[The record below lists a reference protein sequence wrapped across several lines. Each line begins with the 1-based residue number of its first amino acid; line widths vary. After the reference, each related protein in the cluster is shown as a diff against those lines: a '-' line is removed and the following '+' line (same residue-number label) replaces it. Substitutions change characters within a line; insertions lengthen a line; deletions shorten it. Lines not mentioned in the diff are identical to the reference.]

1 MAQLHWNS
9 FSWKH
14 VCFRLKQCLEYSFS
28 ALSFF
33 LTHHSC
39 VPPTPKH
46 HSLNRPPH
54 HHFSLAFLFLSL
66 DFSCSPSLSGW
77 IFSQL
82 CQSYISEVFN
92 ITAYKCPLKI
102 VMFNVS
108 CSSLIPSSKQEIS
121 PTLYPELILWLLI
134 CDLKKRDVLASKIGN
149 KIYFLFPPA
158 FFSIPNLQKM
168 DKVFIVH
175 RRW

>member
-1 MAQLHWNS
+1 MEGGKGLGSAEYPRSQVASPN
-9 FSWKH
+9 FSIIIRIWDAH
-14 VCFRLKQCLEYSFS
+14 FPY
-28 ALSFF
+28 
-33 LTHHSC
+33 T
-39 VPPTPKH
+39 
-46 HSLNRPPH
+46 PH

-82 CQSYISEVFN
+82 FQSYISEVFN